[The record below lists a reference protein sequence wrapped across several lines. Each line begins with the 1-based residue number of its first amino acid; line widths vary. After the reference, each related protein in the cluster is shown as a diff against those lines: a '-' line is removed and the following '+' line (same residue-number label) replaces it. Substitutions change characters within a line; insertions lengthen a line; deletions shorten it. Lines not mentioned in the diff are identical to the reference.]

1 MKQLLYIFFFL
12 SSTLSI
18 AQVEFT
24 ANASRT
30 RIAVNERLRIE
41 FKMNVDGDNFTP
53 PNFVGFQVVAGPS
66 QAVSQS
72 WINGKSTMSKSYTY
86 VLKPNKTGKVTIQQ
100 GVMTYQGNEYKTIPQ
115 VINVTGAV
123 ETPKDPDDQS
133 ISVEDSIHLVA
144 EVSNANPY
152 LNEAIRVVYKIYVSN
167 QTGVSG
173 WNELE
178 SPKYRDFWSQNID
191 NRNRQAQNGTYQGE
205 PYRYLVLREAILYP
219 QKTGKLEIE
228 PLTLDVQVQIPTN
241 RRDFFGRPYMTT
253 TNRTVSAGKR
263 EINVKNLPAAGRPA
277 SFIGAVGD
285 FDFKVETDRAQL
297 DAGESLTASIS
308 VSGSGN
314 LKLMELPKLKTPQS
328 LEVYDP
334 ERIDKVSTNIYGM
347 RGSITD
353 NYIVVPQYGGKYVIP
368 PVEFSYFDPKKE
380 KYITKN
386 SGEMLLL
393 VEGDAPTT
401 SAGAISGSTASG
413 SSKNVIQSNAQF
425 AFIKTDTILKDQAK
439 TYFFNSTTY
448 WSILGGS
455 LLLLPLI
462 LIVRN
467 QQEKRGADVVGNRIR
482 TANKLSKKYL
492 CTAKKN
498 LGNHELFYIS
508 LEKSLHN
515 YLKSKLN
522 IQTADMSKDKV
533 NELLAQKGSSLETRT
548 EFTELLAS
556 CEFAR
561 YTPSSEATMKED
573 YEKAGRVLNDIDK
586 QIKK

>member
-1 MKQLLYIFFFL
+1 MKGFIFFCL
-12 SSTLSI
+12 LIISSWNAI
-18 AQVEFT
+18 AQVDFT
-24 ANASRT
+24 ATASRT

-66 QAVSQS
+66 QAVSQN
-72 WINGKSTMSKSYTY
+72 WVNGQSSMTKSYTY
-86 VLKPNKTGKVTIQQ
+86 ILKPTKTGKVTIAQA
-100 GVMTYQGNEYKTIPQ
+100 VMTYDGNEYKTIPQ

-123 ETPKDPDDQS
+123 EQPKDVDDNS
-133 ISVEDSIHLVA
+133 IRVDDSIHLVA
-144 EVSNANPY
+144 EVSNSNPY
-152 LNEAIRVVYKIYVSN
+152 LNEAIRVVYKIYVAN
-167 QTGVSG
+167 QTGVTG
-173 WNELE
+173 WNELD

-191 NRNRQAQNGTYQGE
+191 NRNQQVKNGTYNGE

-241 RRDFFGRPYMTT
+241 KRDFFGRPYMTT
-253 TNRTVSAGKR
+253 TSKTVSAGKR
-263 EINVKNLPAAGRPA
+263 EIVVKNLPAVGRPA
-277 SFIGAVGD
+277 SFTGAVGD

-297 DAGESLTASIS
+297 DAGESLTASITA
-308 VSGSGN
+308 SGSGN
-314 LKLMELPKLKTPQS
+314 LKLMELPKLKAPQS
-328 LEVYDP
+328 LEVYNP
-334 ERIDKVSTNIYGM
+334 ERNNKVSTNINGM

-353 NYIVVPQYGGKYVIP
+353 SYTIVPQFGGKYVIP

-380 KYITKN
+380 QYVTKN
-386 SGEMLLL
+386 SGEMLLM

-401 SAGAISGSTASG
+401 ANATTTTSTNNG
-413 SSKNVIQSNAQF
+413 DRNIIQNNAQF
-425 AFIKTDTILKDQAK
+425 AFIKTSTQLIDQEK

-455 LLLLPLI
+455 FLLLPLV
-462 LIVRN
+462 LLFRK
-467 QQEKRGADVVGNRIR
+467 QQEKRSADVIGNRVR

-492 CTAKKN
+492 STAKKN
-498 LGNHELFYIS
+498 IGNHELFYVS

-515 YLKSKLN
+515 YLRSKLR

-533 NELLAQKGSSLETRT
+533 ELLLAERGAQDETRKD
-548 EFTELLAS
+548 FVELLAS

-561 YTPSSEATMKED
+561 YTPSSNATMKED

-586 QIKK
+586 QLKK